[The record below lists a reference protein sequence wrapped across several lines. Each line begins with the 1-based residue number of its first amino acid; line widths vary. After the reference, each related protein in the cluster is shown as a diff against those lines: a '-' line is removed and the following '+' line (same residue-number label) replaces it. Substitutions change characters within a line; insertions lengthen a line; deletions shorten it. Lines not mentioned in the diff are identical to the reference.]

1 MLVTPDKARLI
12 LTALDGAPLHPIG
25 QDEEADLAELRAELE
40 HAANVPT
47 ISRDAAVG
55 HVGGHGDGRGPG
67 ITPFDPGY
75 RTVLLDGLGA
85 VAMHVQPGN
94 ELAVYLELT
103 GRLNKR
109 RERDE
114 AAYLMRPGQAAEL
127 IADLVVAGQAGGP
140 VIAQEL
146 EGAIAR
152 EQARRGMERPA

>member
-94 ELAVYLELT
+94 ELA
-103 GRLNKR
+103 
-109 RERDE
+109 
-114 AAYLMRPGQAAEL
+114 
-127 IADLVVAGQAGGP
+127 GQAGGP